1 MMNNLSFNDLCRH
14 DSGWCPLKGRPK
26 ENVIAGNT
34 CLYGATGGEA
44 PGDKQNRGED
54 ANCAM
59 STSPNDQNGWLM
71 LVTYVTWVVYR
82 GLLLPFITECDECD
96 PMWH

>member
-1 MMNNLSFNDLCRH
+1 
-14 DSGWCPLKGRPK
+14 
-26 ENVIAGNT
+26 
-34 CLYGATGGEA
+34 
-44 PGDKQNRGED
+44 
-54 ANCAM
+54 
-59 STSPNDQNGWLM
+59 M